1 MAFVHH
7 ESQECTKSELD
18 LFTIPATQTSI
29 TKGQWIEYHP
39 LSNITDSGPIEFNVS
54 GSGEEYLDLAKTLLF
69 IKAKITKAN
78 GTALELNEQLGPVNL
93 FLHSLFSQVDV
104 SFNERLI
111 SRRLI
116 LIHIAR

>member
-18 LFTIPATQTSI
+18 LFSIPATQTSI

-54 GSGEEYLDLAKTLLF
+54 GSGEEYLDLAKTQLF
-69 IKAKITKAN
+69 VKAKITKAN
-78 GTALELNEQLGPVNL
+78 GTALDAGSGTRESISTFPVFTGGCFFERATNL
-93 FLHSLFSQVDV
+93 TI
-104 SFNERLI
+104 N
-111 SRRLI
+111 
-116 LIHIAR
+116 

>member
-18 LFTIPATQTSI
+18 LFTISATQTSI

-39 LSNITDSGPIEFNVS
+39 LSNITDSGPIEFNVF

-69 IKAKITKAN
+69 LKAKITKSKRYCFRTERAS
-78 GTALELNEQLGPVNL
+78 GTRESFSTRPV
-93 FLHSLFSQVDV
+93 FTSGCF
-104 SFNERLI
+104 FE
-111 SRRLI
+111 
-116 LIHIAR
+116 